1 MVKIIYKSQQYCK
14 QTRTPPRPPT
24 IQRRWQ
30 SSTVK
35 DRRRKRRSKSR
46 QGRYA
51 VAARVERERKR
62 ENIHYSTHI
71 MSFFSSTSRGGSS
84 ATPSPAGIKTAALA
98 AVALEIPPT
107 RNGETDGGGGRRR
120 SSTGTTTGEG
130 TMTTT
135 TTRTP
140 HYHFLHSMI
149 LPATV
154 KIQKELKGRKF
165 KVRLIVRCQCVC
177 VWMCRLCCLST
188 INTRF
193 FLTL

>member
-1 MVKIIYKSQQYCK
+1 
-14 QTRTPPRPPT
+14 
-24 IQRRWQ
+24 
-30 SSTVK
+30 
-35 DRRRKRRSKSR
+35 
-46 QGRYA
+46 
-51 VAARVERERKR
+51 
-62 ENIHYSTHI
+62 

-84 ATPSPAGIKTAALA
+84 ETPSPAGSKTAAPA
-98 AVALEIPPT
+98 AVALEVSPT
-107 RNGETDGGGGRRR
+107 RNGETDGGGGRR

-165 KVRLIVRCQCVC
+165 KVRLFVRCQCVC
-177 VWMCRLCCLST
+177 MDVLTMRINNPHTIFSHTLVLISIYLYLSLG
-188 INTRF
+188 NE
-193 FLTL
+193 LTD

>member
-1 MVKIIYKSQQYCK
+1 
-14 QTRTPPRPPT
+14 
-24 IQRRWQ
+24 
-30 SSTVK
+30 
-35 DRRRKRRSKSR
+35 
-46 QGRYA
+46 
-51 VAARVERERKR
+51 
-62 ENIHYSTHI
+62 

-84 ATPSPAGIKTAALA
+84 ETPSPAGSKTAAPA
-98 AVALEIPPT
+98 AVALEVSPT
-107 RNGETDGGGGRRR
+107 RNGETDGGGGHRR

-165 KVRLIVRCQCVC
+165 KVRLFVRCQCVC
-177 VWMCRLCCLST
+177 MDVLTMRINNPHTIFSHTLVLISIYLYLSLG
-188 INTRF
+188 NE
-193 FLTL
+193 LTD